1 MKRIALL
8 SVLLMLIAVP
18 VFAASPNYVA
28 LKLGGYLPQSSDM
41 EEFDNSFYGE
51 LGFGHYFNQNIA
63 LEMGVGYTKSN
74 ASASVSDGGTSVS
87 ADLDIEIIP
96 ITLGLKVAAPMGT
109 FEPYATAG
117 VGVYFTTLDASASV
131 SGVGSASASE
141 NDTVFG
147 GYLGL
152 GGNFNVATNTFLGL
166 EGKYFFAKPSFGD
179 FGDGDI
185 DGILVTANIG
195 YRF

>member
-8 SVLLMLIAVP
+8 SVLLIVIAVP
-18 VFAASPNYVA
+18 AFAAPPNYVA
-28 LKLGGYLPQSSDM
+28 LKLGGYLPQSDDM
-41 EEFDNSFYGE
+41 AEIDNSFYGE
-51 LGFGHYFNQNIA
+51 LDFGHYFNQNIA

-74 ASASVSDGGTSVS
+74 ASASATSGGTTVS
-87 ADLDIEIIP
+87 ADMDITIVP
-96 ITLGLKVAAPMGT
+96 ITLGLKVLAPMGT
-109 FEPYATAG
+109 FEPYAMAG
-117 VGVYFTTLDASASV
+117 VGVYYTKMEASASV
-131 SGVGSASASE
+131 SGFGSGSASE

-152 GGNFNVATNTFLGL
+152 GSNFNVASNTFLGL

-179 FGDGDI
+179 FGDGNI
-185 DGILVTANIG
+185 DGIIVTANIG

>member
-8 SVLLMLIAVP
+8 SVLLILIAVP

-74 ASASVSDGGTSVS
+74 ASASISSGGTSAS
-87 ADLDIEIIP
+87 ADMDITIVP

-109 FEPYATAG
+109 FEPFATAG
-117 VGVYFTTLDASASV
+117 VGVYFTKAEGSASV
-131 SGVGSASASE
+131 SGFGSVSASE

-152 GGNFNVATNTFLGL
+152 GGNFNVATNTFIGL

-179 FGDGDI
+179 LGEGNI
-185 DGILVTANIG
+185 DGILLTANIG

>member
-8 SVLLMLIAVP
+8 SVLLMVIAVP
-18 VFAASPNYVA
+18 AFAAPPNYVA
-28 LKLGGYLPQSSDM
+28 LKLGGYLPQSDDM

-74 ASASVSDGGTSVS
+74 ASASISSGGTSVS
-87 ADLDIEIIP
+87 ADMDITIVP

-109 FEPYATAG
+109 FEPFATAG
-117 VGVYFTTLDASASV
+117 VGVYFTKAEASASV
-131 SGVGSASASE
+131 SGFGSGSASE

-152 GGNFNVATNTFLGL
+152 GGNFDVATNTFIGL

-179 FGDGDI
+179 LGEGNI
-185 DGILVTANIG
+185 DGILLTANIG